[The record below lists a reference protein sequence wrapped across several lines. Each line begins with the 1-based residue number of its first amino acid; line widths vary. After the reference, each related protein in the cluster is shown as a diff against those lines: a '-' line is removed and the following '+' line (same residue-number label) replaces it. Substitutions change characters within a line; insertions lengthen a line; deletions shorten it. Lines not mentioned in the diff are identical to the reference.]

1 MHNNPTLVS
10 IVEDHKPLRQIL
22 AEWIGQATDMQLG
35 RTYPDAE
42 TALADLPQHPADVV
56 LMDINLP
63 GLNGIECVR
72 HLKPLLP
79 ATQFVMVTVYMDA
92 DRIFKALAAGATGYL
107 LKRASHTE
115 LLQAIREVA
124 AGGSPMSRN
133 IARLIVETFH
143 GVPSQPPDMERLS
156 DQELD
161 VLRLLARGQG
171 YKEIAAGLT
180 LGFHTV
186 DTLARRIYEKLHVHT
201 RREAVVRFH
210 QAGQPQPPESPKAQS
225 P

>member
-1 MHNNPTLVS
+1 MKILVS
-10 IVEDHKPLRQIL
+10 IVEDHESLRQLL
-22 AEWIGQATDMQLG
+22 AEWVGQAPDMKLG

-42 TALADLPQHPADVV
+42 SALADLPQHPADVV

-72 HLKPLLP
+72 QLKTLLP

-107 LKRASHTE
+107 LKRSSHTE

-133 IARLIVETFH
+133 IARLIVEKFH
-143 GVPSQPPDMERLS
+143 GAPSLSSDVERLS
-156 DQELD
+156 DRELE
-161 VLRLLARGQG
+161 VLRLLARGQCN
-171 YKEIAAGLT
+171 KEVAVGLN
-180 LGFHTV
+180 LSFHTV
-186 DTLARRIYEKLHVHT
+186 HTLVRRIYENLHVHT
-201 RREAVVRFH
+201 RREAVARFH
-210 QAGQPQPPESPKAQS
+210 QANQPRQQEE
-225 P
+225 

>member
-1 MHNNPTLVS
+1 MPILVS
-10 IVEDHKPLRQIL
+10 IVEDHAPVRQIL
-22 AEWIGQATDMQLG
+22 AEWIGQVPDMRLG
-35 RTYPDAE
+35 HSYPDAE
-42 TALADLPQHPADVV
+42 SALADLPQHPVDVV

-63 GLNGIECVR
+63 GQCGIECVR

-92 DRIFKALAAGATGYL
+92 DRIFKALTAGATGYL

-143 GVPSQPPDMERLS
+143 AVPTQSPGMELLS
-156 DQELD
+156 GRELD
-161 VLRLLARGQG
+161 VLRLLACGQG
-171 YKEIAAGLT
+171 YKEIAADLNLSYHSVHT
-180 LGFHTV
+180 LI
-186 DTLARRIYEKLHVHT
+186 RRIYEKLHVHA
-201 RREAVVRFH
+201 RGEAVARFH
-210 QAGQPQPPESPKAQS
+210 QTSQEYQPTCL
-225 P
+225 

>member
-1 MHNNPTLVS
+1 MKILVS
-10 IVEDHKPLRQIL
+10 IVEDHESLRQLL
-22 AEWIGQATDMQLG
+22 AEWVGQAPDMKLG

-42 TALADLPQHPADVV
+42 SALADLPQHPADVV

-72 HLKPLLP
+72 QLKALLP

-107 LKRASHTE
+107 LKRSSHME

-133 IARLIVETFH
+133 IARLIVEKFH
-143 GVPSQPPDMERLS
+143 TAPPMSPDVERLS
-156 DQELD
+156 DRELE
-161 VLRLLARGQG
+161 VLRLLARGQCN
-171 YKEIAAGLT
+171 KEIAAGLN
-180 LGFHTV
+180 LSFHTV
-186 DTLARRIYEKLHVHT
+186 HTLVRRIYEKLHVHT
-201 RREAVVRFH
+201 RREAVARFH
-210 QAGQPQPPESPKAQS
+210 QAGQPRQQEG
-225 P
+225 

>member
-1 MHNNPTLVS
+1 MKILVS
-10 IVEDHKPLRQIL
+10 IVEDHESLRELL
-22 AEWIGQATDMQLG
+22 AECVGQAPDMKLG

-42 TALADLPQHPADVV
+42 SALADLPQHPADVV

-72 HLKPLLP
+72 QLKPLLP

-107 LKRASHTE
+107 LKRSSHTE

-133 IARLIVETFH
+133 IARLIVEKFH
-143 GVPSQPPDMERLS
+143 GTPPMSPDVERLS
-156 DQELD
+156 DRELE
-161 VLRLLARGQG
+161 VLRLLARGQCN
-171 YKEIAAGLT
+171 KEIASGLN
-180 LGFHTV
+180 LSFHTV
-186 DTLARRIYEKLHVHT
+186 HTLVRRIYEKLHVHT
-201 RREAVVRFH
+201 RREAVARFH
-210 QAGQPQPPESPKAQS
+210 QSGQPPQQEG
-225 P
+225 

>member
-1 MHNNPTLVS
+1 MQILVS
-10 IVEDHKPLRQIL
+10 IVEDHEPLRQIM
-22 AEWIGQATDMQLG
+22 AEWIGQAPDMKLG

-63 GLNGIECVR
+63 GIDGIECVR
-72 HLKPLLP
+72 QLKALLP

-107 LKRASHTE
+107 LKRSSHTE

-133 IARLIVETFH
+133 IARLIVEKFH
-143 GVPSQPPDMERLS
+143 AVVPQSPDTDMERLS
-156 DQELD
+156 DRELD
-161 VLRLLARGQG
+161 VLRLLARGQV
-171 YKEIAAGLT
+171 YKEIATELN
-180 LGFHTV
+180 LSFHTIH
-186 DTLARRIYEKLHVHT
+186 TLVRRIYEKLHVHT
-201 RREAVVRFH
+201 RRDAVARFH
-210 QAGQPQPPESPKAQS
+210 QASQPHSA
-225 P
+225 

>member
-1 MHNNPTLVS
+1 MKILVS
-10 IVEDHKPLRQIL
+10 IVEDHEPLRQIM
-22 AEWIGQATDMQLG
+22 AEWIGQAPDMTLG

-42 TALADLPQHPADVV
+42 SALADLPQHPADVV

-63 GLNGIECVR
+63 GLSGIECVR
-72 HLKPLLP
+72 QLKPLLP

-92 DRIFKALAAGATGYL
+92 DSIFKALAAGATGYL
-107 LKRASHTE
+107 LKRSSHTE

-143 GVPSQPPDMERLS
+143 DVSPQSPDMVRLS
-156 DQELD
+156 DRELD
-161 VLRLLARGQG
+161 VLRLLARGRG
-171 YKEIAAGLT
+171 YKEIAADLT

-186 DTLARRIYEKLHVHT
+186 HTLVRRIYEKLHVHT
-201 RREAVVRFH
+201 RREAVARFH
-210 QAGQPQPPESPKAQS
+210 HAGQPFPPG
-225 P
+225 

>member
-1 MHNNPTLVS
+1 MPILVS
-10 IVEDHKPLRQIL
+10 IVEDHAPVRQIM
-22 AEWIGQATDMQLG
+22 AEWIGQAPDMTLG

-42 TALADLPQHPADVV
+42 SALADLPQHPADVV

-63 GLNGIECVR
+63 GQSGIECVR

-107 LKRASHTE
+107 LKRTAHTE

-143 GVPSQPPDMERLS
+143 SVPPQAPDLERLS
-156 DQELD
+156 DRELD
-161 VLRLLARGQG
+161 VLRLLAQGQG
-171 YKEIAAGLT
+171 AKEIAAGLN
-180 LGFHTV
+180 LGFNTV
-186 DTLARRIYEKLHVHT
+186 RMLVRRIYEKLHVHT
-201 RREAVVRFH
+201 RRDAVARFH
-210 QAGQPQPPESPKAQS
+210 QTSPPLQPR
-225 P
+225 

>member
-1 MHNNPTLVS
+1 MKILVS
-10 IVEDHKPLRQIL
+10 IVEDHEPLRQIM
-22 AEWIGQATDMQLG
+22 AEWIGQAPDMKLG

-42 TALADLPQHPADVV
+42 SALADLPQHPADVV

-72 HLKPLLP
+72 QLKALLP

-107 LKRASHTE
+107 LKRSSHTE

-133 IARLIVETFH
+133 IARLIVEKFH
-143 GVPSQPPDMERLS
+143 GVAPQSPDTDMERLS
-156 DQELD
+156 DRELD
-161 VLRLLARGQG
+161 VLRLLARGQV
-171 YKEIAAGLT
+171 YKEIAADLN
-180 LGFHTV
+180 LSFHTV
-186 DTLARRIYEKLHVHT
+186 HTLVRRIYEKLHVHT
-201 RREAVVRFH
+201 RRDAVARFH
-210 QAGQPQPPESPKAQS
+210 QTSQPHQPG
-225 P
+225 

>member
-1 MHNNPTLVS
+1 MKILVS
-10 IVEDHKPLRQIL
+10 IVEDHAPLRQIM
-22 AEWIGQATDMQLG
+22 AEWIGQAPDMKLG

-63 GLNGIECVR
+63 GQSGIECVR

-92 DRIFKALAAGATGYL
+92 DSIFKALAAGATGYL
-107 LKRASHTE
+107 LKRSSHTE

-133 IARLIVETFH
+133 IARLIVEKFH
-143 GVPSQPPDMERLS
+143 GVVPQSPDTDMERLS
-156 DQELD
+156 ERELD
-161 VLRLLARGQG
+161 VLRLLARGQV
-171 YKEIAAGLT
+171 YKEIAADLN
-180 LGFHTV
+180 LSFHTV
-186 DTLARRIYEKLHVHT
+186 HTLVRRIYEKLHVHT
-201 RREAVVRFH
+201 RRDAVARFQQASQPH
-210 QAGQPQPPESPKAQS
+210 QPG
-225 P
+225 